1 MRCES
6 TFVQQMFTLI
16 DKDNN
21 GYVSFREF
29 LDVIIIFAK
38 GTAEQKIRIMF
49 DMYDVNL
56 TGRLSVNDFRTMIK
70 SLLEIANQTISPT
83 EMDQTIESMLSEI
96 GFASKKELTFED
108 FNKLFNNYKDE
119 LGYSELNFER
129 KF

>member
-1 MRCES
+1 MRPES
-6 TFVQQMFTLI
+6 TFVQQMFSLI

-56 TGRLSVNDFRTMIK
+56 TGRLSVTDFKTMIK
-70 SLLEIANQTISPT
+70 SLLEIANQSISPL
-83 EMDQTIESMLSEI
+83 EMDQTIHSMFTEI
-96 GFASKKELTFED
+96 GFSSKKYLSFDD
-108 FNKLFNNYKDE
+108 FNRLFNNYRDE
-119 LGYSELNFER
+119 LGYSELNFDR
-129 KF
+129 K